1 MEAKEV
7 VTLGAAKEGMEEDDN
22 IMFGKYI
29 CATLYKLK
37 LDNYQ
42 L

>member
-1 MEAKEV
+1 MEVEEV
-7 VTLGAAKEGMEEDDN
+7 VTVGAAKEGMEEDDN

-29 CATLYKLK
+29 CAIYKLI
-37 LDNYQ
+37 LNNYQ